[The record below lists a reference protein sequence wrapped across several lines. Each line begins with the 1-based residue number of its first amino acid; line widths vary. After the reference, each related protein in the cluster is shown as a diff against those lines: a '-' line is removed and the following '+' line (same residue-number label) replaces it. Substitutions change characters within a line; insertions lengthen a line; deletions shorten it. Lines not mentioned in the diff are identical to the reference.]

1 MLHDAH
7 PGMSRMK
14 SLARSYLWWP
24 GMDKA
29 IEDCVRECS
38 VCQSTR
44 KDPPA
49 VPLHPWSWPE
59 KPWTRIHIDY
69 AGPLEALEGK
79 MFLLISD
86 AHSKWLDI
94 HQTNSSTSLATIELL
109 RRSFATLGLPE
120 TVVSDNATAFTSS
133 EFAEFLS
140 KNGIRHIRTPP
151 YHPASNGLVERA
163 VQTFKEGM
171 KRIKEGSL
179 NTRLS
184 RFLFQYRLTPHSSTG
199 VSPAELMFGR
209 KLRSQLDLLKPSVGR
224 TVRQEQD
231 RQKKAHDAHA
241 SPRSFVVGDY
251 VYARNYRDGPRWLPG
266 RVVETEGSVLTQV
279 KLTDGHL
286 LRRHMDQLRPRATG
300 PAETIPVSAAEE
312 VPQSGPGGETVE
324 ELELEI
330 PSTSPGDTEQP
341 PETHDM
347 STNAEQSNDAPDTTV
362 DQPSSNSS
370 DAPAEGQSTVRRS
383 ARTRHPPER
392 FDELNL

>member
-1 MLHDAH
+1 
-7 PGMSRMK
+7 
-14 SLARSYLWWP
+14 
-24 GMDKA
+24 
-29 IEDCVRECS
+29 
-38 VCQSTR
+38 
-44 KDPPA
+44 
-49 VPLHPWSWPE
+49 
-59 KPWTRIHIDY
+59 
-69 AGPLEALEGK
+69 
-79 MFLLISD
+79 
-86 AHSKWLDI
+86 
-94 HQTNSSTSLATIELL
+94 
-109 RRSFATLGLPE
+109 
-120 TVVSDNATAFTSS
+120 
-133 EFAEFLS
+133 
-140 KNGIRHIRTPP
+140 
-151 YHPASNGLVERA
+151 
-163 VQTFKEGM
+163 
-171 KRIKEGSL
+171 
-179 NTRLS
+179 
-184 RFLFQYRLTPHSSTG
+184 
-199 VSPAELMFGR
+199 MFGR

-231 RQKKAHDAHA
+231 RQKKAHNAHA

-251 VYARNYRDGPRWLPG
+251 VYARNYREGPRWLPG

-341 PETHDM
+341 PETRDM

-370 DAPAEGQSTVRRS
+370 DAPAEGQSTVHPS

-392 FDELNL
+392 FDVFLYRFPLHVRFESKKGGIVRFVYVYVCLNVGIGLMM